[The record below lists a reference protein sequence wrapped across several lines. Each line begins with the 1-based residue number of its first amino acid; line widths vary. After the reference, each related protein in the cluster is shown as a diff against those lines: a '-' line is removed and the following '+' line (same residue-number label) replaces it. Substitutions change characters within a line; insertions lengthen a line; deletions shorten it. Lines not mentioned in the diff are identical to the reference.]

1 MRAPAGIRLLGRAS
15 AFTGRKALPT
25 PLGLYVALGGFM
37 CDLPAGFLHKQ
48 GRRTRAPPLP
58 HPAAFTKSPEN
69 TGFTEHLTP
78 EHPAQ
83 PASVIYSTQ
92 FWFP

>member
-1 MRAPAGIRLLGRAS
+1 
-15 AFTGRKALPT
+15 
-25 PLGLYVALGGFM
+25 M

-69 TGFTEHLTP
+69 TGFTEYLTP
-78 EHPAQ
+78 NTPHNPLL
-83 PASVIYSTQ
+83 
-92 FWFP
+92 

>member
-25 PLGLYVALGGFM
+25 PLGLYVALGGFI
-37 CDLPAGFLHKQ
+37 CDLPAGFLPKQ

-58 HPAAFTKSPEN
+58 HPAAFTKYPEN
-69 TGFTEHLTP
+69 TGFTEYLTP